1 MRHRFANLKRAT
13 KIALIRLGS
22 TLLNWFEDWYFKPDD
37 ITIPRNPRHY
47 GVFYI
52 SSKGSLGDAAMGYS
66 IVSQI
71 REAQPDARITFLIH
85 RDADRDYFREFG
97 VNTVSIEGFFNV
109 LPSRKATRRIAD
121 LALSCSNFILPGA
134 DVLDGVYSPGGT
146 LRRLLSGIAAERLGA
161 RVHAIGFS
169 FSDRS
174 SQMIRQVFHDRC
186 QGFQITCRDPQS
198 AARLSKVMQRP
209 VAHGSDLAFLLP
221 IGSCCI
227 HPAAQ
232 TAEDHVQSWKR
243 EGRKVVIFNANP
255 ISFHN
260 ALPNIPRAHVVK
272 ELGQALD
279 NFAHQTGAA
288 LLFLTHDNRP
298 AFSDAVFLQEI
309 LANMRKD
316 MPWHFVPDTVQPSDI
331 KRLCS
336 LSDLVVT
343 GRMHLGIAGLGAG
356 KTTMITDYQGKVRGL
371 YDLFD
376 TPELALDLNEICE
389 GHRLAE
395 LMLST
400 LELSTN
406 FESRIQSKLPEVS
419 ALSRKNLAPILE

>member
-1 MRHRFANLKRAT
+1 MRHGFAGLKRAT
-13 KIALIRLGS
+13 KIALIRVGS
-22 TLLNWFEDWYFKPDD
+22 RFLNRFEHRYFKPSDST
-37 ITIPRNPRHY
+37 ITRKPRHY

-52 SSKGSLGDAAMGYS
+52 SSEGSLGDAAMGYS

-71 REAQPDARITFLIH
+71 RDVQPDARITFLIH

-97 VNTVSIEGFFNV
+97 VDTLSIEGFFDV
-109 LPSRKATRRIAD
+109 LPSRKAARRIAD
-121 LALSCSNFILPGA
+121 LALSCTDFILPGA

-174 SQMIRQVFHDRC
+174 PHMIRQVFHDRC

-198 AARLSKVMQRP
+198 AARLSNVMQRP
-209 VAHGSDLAFLLP
+209 VPHGSDLAFLLP
-221 IGSCCI
+221 IGSHCI
-227 HPAAQ
+227 HPAAR
-232 TAEDHVQSWKR
+232 TAEDHVQRWKR
-243 EGRKVVIFNANP
+243 DGRKVVIFNANP

-260 ALPNIPRAHVVK
+260 ALPNLPRASVVRG
-272 ELGQALD
+272 LGRALD
-279 NFAHQTGAA
+279 DFAHRTGAA

-298 AFSDAVFLQEI
+298 AFSDEKFMQEI
-309 LANMRKD
+309 LAILHRD
-316 MPWHFVPDTVQPSDI
+316 FPRHFVPETVQPSDI

-389 GHRLAE
+389 GDRLAD
-395 LMLST
+395 LMMSA

-406 FESRIQSKLPEVS
+406 FENRIQSKLPEVK
-419 ALSRKNLAPILE
+419 ALSRKNLAPILD